1 MNRRLMVQRERE
13 NLVRQSQSMMKYMCF
28 GRIEKKFPNWDVM
41 LREGREA
48 FLEKVMSELSPGR

>member
-1 MNRRLMVQRERE
+1 
-13 NLVRQSQSMMKYMCF
+13 MMKYMCF